1 MSDGVRRWLMFDD
14 LEEML
19 EWRELSGLGGDVFQV
34 SVVERLD
41 VEKVVVGYYS
51 RPIREPGSGVEVHSE

>member
-1 MSDGVRRWLMFDD
+1 MSDGVRRWVMFDD

-51 RPIREPGSGVEVHSE
+51 RPIREAGSGVEVYGE